1 MDLCNITE
9 IKALLARH
17 GFHFSKAKGQ
27 NFLTQ
32 SWVPQNIVLEAGIDG
47 TCGVLEVGPGI
58 GPLTQQLCRH
68 AKKVVAVEVDRTLQP
83 VLAET
88 MAGNENLEIIFG
100 DILKTNIPALVK
112 EEFAGLRPM
121 ACANLPYYI
130 TTPVL
135 AALLESRAFEAV
147 TVMVQ
152 KEVAQRICSA
162 PGRRAGRAL
171 VPEDPGEGAASDPRR
186 RDFGGRGAADRM
198 LTFLGAILA
207 GLVCGV
213 LSGFGIG
220 GGSLLMVW
228 MTAVLSMD
236 QKAAQGV
243 NLLYFLPCAA
253 CALIFHIKNRQIV
266 WPAVWPAAA
275 AGAVCAVG
283 GALLAQQA
291 DAETLRKLFGGFLI
305 LVGLSEVFLKGL
317 KKK

>member
-1 MDLCNITE
+1 
-9 IKALLARH
+9 
-17 GFHFSKAKGQ
+17 
-27 NFLTQ
+27 
-32 SWVPQNIVLEAGIDG
+32 
-47 TCGVLEVGPGI
+47 
-58 GPLTQQLCRH
+58 
-68 AKKVVAVEVDRTLQP
+68 
-83 VLAET
+83 
-88 MAGNENLEIIFG
+88 
-100 DILKTNIPALVK
+100 
-112 EEFAGLRPM
+112 
-121 ACANLPYYI
+121 
-130 TTPVL
+130 
-135 AALLESRAFEAV
+135 
-147 TVMVQ
+147 
-152 KEVAQRICSA
+152 
-162 PGRRAGRAL
+162 
-171 VPEDPGEGAASDPRR
+171 
-186 RDFGGRGAADRM
+186 M

-220 GGSLLMVW
+220 GGSLL
-228 MTAVLSMD
+228 D

-266 WPAVWPAAA
+266 WRAVWPAAA